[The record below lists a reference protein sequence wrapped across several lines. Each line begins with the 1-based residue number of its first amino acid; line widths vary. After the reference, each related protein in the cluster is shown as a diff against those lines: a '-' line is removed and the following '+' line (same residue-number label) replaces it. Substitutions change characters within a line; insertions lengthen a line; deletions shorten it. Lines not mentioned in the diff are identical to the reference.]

1 MRLPLL
7 IVLALLSAGWA
18 LYETRPARSSP
29 LVPRP
34 VPPLTAPLADA
45 PPSPAHLARGAS
57 PAPRPRPAVAHVEA
71 PPPPPR
77 VATVSGR
84 VVDEDGRP
92 LTLAKVHIDRGSMRI
107 TLDLDENGTFTA
119 VVPPGSYDVAVFD
132 DEHDSVASGLDLEPE
147 QSVSNL
153 VFTLLPP
160 EEKRRPTLDQ
170 VFSGE

>member
-7 IVLALLSAGWA
+7 IVLALASGGWA
-18 LYETRPARSSP
+18 LYETRAPRASE
-29 LVPRP
+29 LAARP
-34 VPPLTAPLADA
+34 VAPIVEEA
-45 PPSPAHLARGAS
+45 PSPA
-57 PAPRPRPAVAHVEA
+57 PAHVTRAAAPSPRPRPTALAIEP

-84 VVDEDGRP
+84 VIDEDGRP
-92 LTLAKVHIDRGSMRI
+92 LTLAKVHIDRGNTRI

-119 VVPPGSYDVAVFD
+119 VVPPGSWNVAVFD
-132 DEHDSVASGLDLEPE
+132 DEHDSVADGLELEPG

-153 VFTLLPP
+153 VYALQPD
-160 EEKRRPTLDQ
+160 EQHRRPTLDQ